1 MIGRSITTLRDQA
14 STMGHEI
21 AEQVELV
28 TTFDSEVEQSQ
39 SRLKRAMGRMDELAR
54 RSDERCGGWCVWLLV
69 VVSARAESRAEEA
82 GVAHVRRA
90 CCYRHSSSS
99 CSS

>member
-28 TTFDSEVEQSQ
+28 TTFDTEVEQSQ

-69 VVSARAESRAEEA
+69 VVSRTCRMGRMRCERQP
-82 GVAHVRRA
+82 
-90 CCYRHSSSS
+90 C
-99 CSS
+99 